1 MKTSLLS
8 RSHLNAYG
16 AVIAARYRTLL
27 QYRAAAL
34 AGLVTQIFWGA
45 IRIMVI
51 VAFYELN
58 PEGQP
63 ITLPQLVAY
72 VWLGQALLGM
82 FPTNVDSEI
91 AEMIK
96 NGGVAYELVRPLDL
110 YNFWYCRTIALR
122 TATTTLRS
130 IPMLVFAVV
139 LLPLLG
145 MAEWGLSLPPDGA
158 ALAGFCISLVLALAL
173 SCAITMLMHVV
184 LIWSLDGEGIN
195 RILPAFALV
204 LSGNVL
210 PLPLFPGWLQPFL
223 ELQPFQGLVD
233 VPFRIYS
240 GNIEG
245 QGMLVELCQQLFWVT
260 VLTYWGRRS
269 MQRITRHLVIQG
281 G

>member
-1 MKTSLLS
+1 MKTFL
-8 RSHLNAYG
+8 RQSHLIAYS
-16 AVIAARYRTLL
+16 AVVAARYRTLL
-27 QYRAAAL
+27 QYRAAAI
-34 AGLVTQIFWGA
+34 AGLVTQVFWGA

-63 ITLPQLVAY
+63 ITLAELVAY

-82 FPTNVDSEI
+82 FPTNVDGEI
-91 AEMIK
+91 AEMIRS
-96 NGGVAYELVRPLDL
+96 GGISYELVRPLDL

-130 IPMLVFAVV
+130 VPMLVFAIVI
-139 LLPLLG
+139 LPLFGLS
-145 MAEWGLSLPPDGA
+145 EWGLSLPPDAA
-158 ALAGFCISLVLALAL
+158 ALLGFCVSLVLSLAL

-195 RILPAFALV
+195 RLLPAFALV

-210 PLPLFPGWLQPFL
+210 PLPLFPDWLQPFL

-245 QGMLVELCQQLFWVT
+245 LDLLVELCQQLFWV
-260 VLTYWGRRS
+260 VLLTCWGRWS
-269 MQRITRHLVIQG
+269 MKRITRYLVVQG

>member
-1 MKTSLLS
+1 MKSTLLDPS
-8 RSHLNAYG
+8 YLHAYS

-51 VAFYELN
+51 VAFYQLN

-63 ITLPQLVAY
+63 ISLTQLVAY

-82 FPTNVDSEI
+82 FPTNVDTEI
-91 AEMIK
+91 AEMIRS
-96 NGGVAYELVRPLDL
+96 GAVSYELVRPLDL
-110 YNFWYCRTIALR
+110 YNFWFCRTIALR

-130 IPMLVFAVV
+130 IPMLIFAIV

-145 MAEWGLSLPPDGA
+145 MPEWSLTLPADSTAFLGFTLSLI
-158 ALAGFCISLVLALAL
+158 LSLAL

-195 RILPAFALV
+195 RLLPAFALT

-210 PLPLFPGWLQPFL
+210 PLPLFPDWMQPFL
-223 ELQPFQGLVD
+223 EVQPFQGLVD

-240 GNIEG
+240 GNIIG
-245 QGMLVELCQQLFWVT
+245 VDIIAELFQQLFWVLL
-260 VLTYWGRRS
+260 LTFWGRWS
-269 MQRITRHLVIQG
+269 MKRITRHLVVQG

>member
-1 MKTSLLS
+1 MSTVGSDGGYLT
-8 RSHLNAYG
+8 AYI

-51 VAFYELN
+51 VAFYELS

-63 ITLPQLVAY
+63 ITLPQLIAY

-82 FPTNVDSEI
+82 FPTNVDTEI
-91 AEMIK
+91 AELIRS
-96 NGGVAYELVRPLDL
+96 GAVSYELVRPLDL
-110 YNFWYCRTIALR
+110 YNFWFCRTIALR

-130 IPMLVFAVV
+130 IPMLLFAIVI
-139 LLPLLG
+139 LPVIG
-145 MAEWGLSLPPDGA
+145 MPEWGLSLPPDMA
-158 ALAGFCISLVLALAL
+158 AFIGFTASVTLALAL
-173 SCAITMLMHVV
+173 ACAITMLMHVV

-195 RILPAFALV
+195 RLLPAFALV

-210 PLPLFPGWLQPFL
+210 PLPLFPDWMQPFL

-240 GNIEG
+240 GNIG
-245 QGMLVELCQQLFWVT
+245 GINIVVELLQQLFWVT
-260 VLTYWGRRS
+260 ALTYWGRRS
-269 MQRITRHLVIQG
+269 MKRMTHQLVVQG